1 MGRSMTDTDES
12 TELDRLVDE
21 YLILQEHV
29 DKLTDELE
37 QIKARLRD
45 LGEGAHKTSS
55 GATVYVSEPPR
66 RFDLDAASEL
76 LTLAQR
82 AVCMRLDER
91 EVKRWLSPVQLDS
104 VMRAGNGRAR
114 VYVK

>member
-1 MGRSMTDTDES
+1 MTD
-12 TELDRLVDE
+12 LDQLVDE
-21 YLILQEHV
+21 YLLLQEHV
-29 DKLTDELE
+29 DKLTDELD

-45 LGEGAHKTSS
+45 LGPGEHKTKS
-55 GATVYVSEPPR
+55 GATVYVTEPPR
-66 RFDLDAASEL
+66 RFDLDAAVEL

-82 AVCMRLDER
+82 ATSMTYDSG